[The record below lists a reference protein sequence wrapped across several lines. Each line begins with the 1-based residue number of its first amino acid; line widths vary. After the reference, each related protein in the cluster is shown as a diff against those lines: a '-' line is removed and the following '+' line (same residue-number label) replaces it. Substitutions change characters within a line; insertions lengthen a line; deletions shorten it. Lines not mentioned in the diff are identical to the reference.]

1 MSESRE
7 ELLQKL
13 NDKLAVQGTTQE
25 GRELVGL
32 MYATVQTLGEEI
44 DSLEEQLDEMEK
56 QLEEVED
63 GDQSRKWYSER

>member
-1 MSESRE
+1 
-7 ELLQKL
+7 
-13 NDKLAVQGTTQE
+13 
-25 GRELVGL
+25 